1 MALALRPPPGRDPLV
16 RIIIV
21 NWIVGACL
29 GVAFAAVIL
38 AADVG
43 GMHSLMLGHN
53 ISVPALALLFGG
65 FAITFGGVVA
75 ATAIMLIRED
85 DDNDGGRSSRLQPV
99 PCAHRRASAASCFGR
114 SSAPAHAHQ
123 SCLNGGRLPCRL

>member
-1 MALALRPPPGRDPLV
+1 MALVLRPPPGRDPFIRMV
-16 RIIIV
+16 IV

-53 ISVPALALLFGG
+53 ISITAIALLFGG

-75 ATAIMLIRED
+75 ATAIMLIKED
-85 DDNDGGRSSRLQPV
+85 DDNDGGRSNMLQPV
-99 PCAHRRASAASCFGR
+99 PVPTPARVRVRR
-114 SSAPAHAHQ
+114 
-123 SCLNGGRLPCRL
+123 

>member
-99 PCAHRRASAASCFGR
+99 PVRASAR
-114 SSAPAHAHQ
+114 E
-123 SCLNGGRLPCRL
+123 RR

>member
-1 MALALRPPPGRDPLV
+1 MALALRPHPGRDPLV

-38 AADVG
+38 SADVR

-99 PCAHRRASAASCFGR
+99 PVRASAR
-114 SSAPAHAHQ
+114 E
-123 SCLNGGRLPCRL
+123 RR